1 MHSRNPKRDGPGV
14 PEAIAQA
21 VGVIRDRLGS
31 DKVDALWLF
40 PPLIS
45 GRSERG
51 LVVAS
56 CFESD
61 EALSEDTVTGT
72 LASADRRLLHT
83 LTYQAERTGRG
94 GLSVE
99 SELFEEGLA
108 PEDRVQSVIRGVV
121 RRTEIELGDPR
132 NVKIGGDAAEFE
144 KLMDE
149 LAPPPLDPAMS

>member
-14 PEAIAQA
+14 PEALPQA
-21 VGVIRDRLGS
+21 LSVIRDRLGS
-31 DKVDALWLF
+31 ERVDALWLF
-40 PPLIS
+40 PPLVK

-56 CFESD
+56 CFDDGAGATE
-61 EALSEDTVTGT
+61 EEGT
-72 LASADRRLLHT
+72 RPVAIEDRRLLHT

-99 SELFEEGLA
+99 AELFEEGLA
-108 PEDRVQSVIRGVV
+108 PEERVSVVIRGVV

-132 NVKIGGDAAEFE
+132 AVQIGGDADEFE
-144 KLMDE
+144 KLLDE
-149 LAPPPLDPAMS
+149 LAPPPLDPVLS